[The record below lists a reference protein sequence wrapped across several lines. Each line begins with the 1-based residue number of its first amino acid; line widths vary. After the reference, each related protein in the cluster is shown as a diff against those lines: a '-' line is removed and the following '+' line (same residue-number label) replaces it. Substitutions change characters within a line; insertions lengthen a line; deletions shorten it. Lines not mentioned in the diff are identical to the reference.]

1 MKINLKHTNMIKIEY
16 YLEVSYCL
24 DSMFEIQT
32 RSASV
37 CMYVL
42 QQSVCVSGQI
52 CQHKILADL

>member
-24 DSMFEIQT
+24 DSVFEIQT

-37 CMYVL
+37 CIYVL
-42 QQSVCVSGQI
+42 Q
-52 CQHKILADL
+52 